1 MNKKIPKYLKLT
13 FAASILG
20 TSLLTGFPT
29 NTYAE
34 DTLTVLDVNATQN
47 GWSLQDGTWYY
58 YKNGILLT
66 NTWITSGGQY
76 YYLGEDG
83 SMQTN
88 TWIGNYY
95 VDSNGVWLTN
105 YQPAHWVPSGSR
117 CRGFR
122 LSAGRGFPSQPARY
136 LLRRFYT
143 SSWHKMRLYRIPQKI
158 KKLRRTLCAP
168 GNLR

>member
-58 YKNGILLT
+58 YKKRYSVNEYLDYIRRSILLFGRR
-66 NTWITSGGQY
+66 WVY
-76 YYLGEDG
+76 ADEYLD
-83 SMQTN
+83 
-88 TWIGNYY
+88 W
-95 VDSNGVWLTN
+95 
-105 YQPAHWVPSGSR
+105 
-117 CRGFR
+117 
-122 LSAGRGFPSQPARY
+122 
-136 LLRRFYT
+136 
-143 SSWHKMRLYRIPQKI
+143 
-158 KKLRRTLCAP
+158 
-168 GNLR
+168 

>member
-83 SMQTN
+83 AMQTN

-117 CRGFR
+117 WWYRNEDG
-122 LSAGRGFPSQPARY
+122 SYPAGTWKTINGTQYYFDNSGYMASGWQ
-136 LLRRFYT
+136 
-143 SSWHKMRLYRIPQKI
+143 II
-158 KKLRRTLCAP
+158 N
-168 GNLR
+168 GNGIILTEAV

>member
-105 YQPAHWVPSGSR
+105 YQPAKWMQTNG
-117 CRGFR
+117 
-122 LSAGRGFPSQPARY
+122 
-136 LLRRFYT
+136 
-143 SSWHKMRLYRIPQKI
+143 K
-158 KKLRRTLCAP
+158 
-168 GNLR
+168 

>member
-29 NTYAE
+29 NAYAE

-88 TWIGNYY
+88 TWIGNDY

-105 YQPAHWVPSGSR
+105 YQPAKWMQTNGKWWYRNEDGSYPANTWKKINNNWYY
-117 CRGFR
+117 FD
-122 LSAGRGFPSQPARY
+122 SAGY
-136 LLRRFYT
+136 LIT
-143 SSWHKMRLYRIPQKI
+143 NDW
-158 KKLRRTLCAP
+158 KKV
-168 GNLR
+168 GGS

>member
-105 YQPAHWVPSGSR
+105 YQPAHWVPAGTLGSIRKPMVVSQRRWILSG
-117 CRGFR
+117 
-122 LSAGRGFPSQPARY
+122 
-136 LLRRFYT
+136 
-143 SSWHKMRLYRIPQKI
+143 WHLENNQRNAVLF
-158 KKLRRTLCAP
+158 
-168 GNLR
+168 

>member
-66 NTWITSGGQY
+66 NT
-76 YYLGEDG
+76 
-83 SMQTN
+83 
-88 TWIGNYY
+88 
-95 VDSNGVWLTN
+95 
-105 YQPAHWVPSGSR
+105 
-117 CRGFR
+117 
-122 LSAGRGFPSQPARY
+122 
-136 LLRRFYT
+136 
-143 SSWHKMRLYRIPQKI
+143 
-158 KKLRRTLCAP
+158 
-168 GNLR
+168 

>member
-1 MNKKIPKYLKLT
+1 MT
-13 FAASILG
+13 ASILG

-105 YQPAHWVPSGSR
+105 YQPAHWFHPEADG
-117 CRGFR
+117 GIATKMDLIR
-122 LSAGRGFPSQPARY
+122 L
-136 LLRRFYT
+136 
-143 SSWHKMRLYRIPQKI
+143 
-158 KKLRRTLCAP
+158 AP
-168 GNLR
+168 GKQSTERSTILTILVYGFWLADH